1 MARTVR
7 HGSVTYITG
16 HQTPPGLLLRAALH
30 EGMSQTTLDAG
41 TNARI
46 LENTFWTGLP
56 EPLLEGMLRGSRVW
70 AIPPRGTIFGLGG
83 SEPRAGIL
91 LRGTARAFLAAADG
105 RQLTVRYARRGALIA
120 RRSYLLG
127 GHAPIAIHAVTDVEL
142 LELDARPFLRLV
154 ETEAAMARAVLAELS
169 RRLEDVYATVADSA
183 FGTVREKVARHLL
196 ALSGDGVDG
205 ERRIA
210 PITQQELADA
220 VGTMREVAARVLR
233 DMRREGIVAT
243 APREIEILDPAR
255 LAGSLGTWQVVAP
268 GLDHDARIDVEA
280 ILEAS
285 PNAIVA
291 VGPGGEISY
300 MNGLAEATFGWGR
313 GELVGRKIETLV
325 PEAKRSEHVHHR
337 ADFVADPVP
346 RPLSLRT
353 GLFGRRRDG
362 TEFPIAVG
370 LSMVETPR
378 GTMIIA
384 TVVDRSGC

>member
-1 MARTVR
+1 MSR
-7 HGSVTYITG
+7 
-16 HQTPPGLLLRAALH
+16 RALLH
-30 EGMSQTTLDAG
+30 EGMSETTLDTG
-41 TNARI
+41 PDARI
-46 LENTFWTGLP
+46 LENTFWIDLP
-56 EPLLEGMLRGSRVW
+56 DALLQGMLRGSRVRTI
-70 AIPPRGTIFGLGG
+70 AARGAVFGLGG

-91 LRGTARAFLAAADG
+91 LRGTARSFLAAADG

-127 GHAPIAIHAVTDVEL
+127 GHSPVAIHAVTDVEL
-142 LELDARPFLRLV
+142 LELDARAFLHLV
-154 ETEAAMARAVLAELS
+154 ETDPAMARAVLAELS

-233 DMRREGIVAT
+233 DLRREGVVAT

-255 LAGSLGTWQVVAP
+255 LAGSLGTWQVAAA
-268 GLDHDARIDVEA
+268 GLDQDARADVEA

-291 VGPGGEISY
+291 VRPGGDISY
-300 MNGLAEATFGWGR
+300 MNGLADATFGWSR
-313 GELVGRKIETLV
+313 GELIGRPIETLV
-325 PEAKRSEHVHHR
+325 PETKRAEHVHHR
-337 ADFVADPVP
+337 ADFLADPVP

-353 GLFGRRRDG
+353 GLFARRRDG
-362 TEFPIAVG
+362 TEFPVAVG

-378 GTMIIA
+378 GAMIIA
-384 TVVDRSGC
+384 TGVDRSVN